1 MIATAMAAAL
11 CMAGAPPLPLAE
23 GRFTLE
29 WRHSVE
35 RVAWREFW
43 AVAEDGLALTG
54 AAVKGSGAG
63 MEAGEGAVLADGW
76 WRWQVTPPRVVP
88 ELVLGASGATG
99 GGWRL
104 CDPATDI
111 CREIG
116 AQAGAPILL
125 APCDP

>member
-1 MIATAMAAAL
+1 MAAAL

-35 RVAWREFW
+35 HVAWREDW
-43 AVAEDGLALTG
+43 MVTGDGLALRA

-63 MEAGEGAVLADGW
+63 MEPGEGAVLSDGW

-104 CDPATDI
+104 CDPATPGA

-116 AQAGAPILL
+116 ADAGEPIRL
-125 APCDP
+125 APCTR